1 MTVHESGQAPS
12 PATGGVPITD
22 LFAVGEDGVSRAVLA
37 PSGGAS
43 RGFGGHVA
51 AVTLAAAYATVP
63 PGLSVH
69 HVHVEFLR
77 PAISGCPLRASVRSF
92 RDGRTI
98 GRRFVEVAHDGE
110 PPCAIATVTF
120 NHRDDRG
127 PEHQPPMPPA
137 PDVAE
142 VPLGRTDPVEIRR
155 AADPA
160 DPAHQQTW
168 LRPRVRPLAAEPWL
182 HDCALLFLSDY
193 TILWPTL
200 TVHGLDPE
208 RHRHTAT
215 GSVAHTMWFHRPG
228 RADDWLLHDQRAP
241 ATSGGL
247 GHAEGR
253 IFSRS
258 GVLLASVTQVGLLR
272 PPRVLAPARG

>member
-1 MTVHESGQAPS
+1 MTVQGSGRAPS
-12 PATGGVPITD
+12 SSTAGVPITD
-22 LFAVGEDGVSRAVLA
+22 LFAVGEDGVSPAVLA
-37 PSGGAS
+37 LSNGGS

-77 PAISGCPLRASVRSF
+77 PAISGRPLRASVRSF
-92 RDGRTI
+92 RDGRTV

-110 PPCAIATVTF
+110 PPCAIATATF
-120 NHRDDRG
+120 HRRDDRG
-127 PEHQPPMPPA
+127 PEHQPPMPAA

-142 VPLGRTDPVEIRR
+142 VPLARTDPVEIRR
-155 AADPA
+155 VADAA

-168 LRPRVRPLAAEPWL
+168 LRPRARPLAAEPWL

-200 TVHGLDPE
+200 TVHGVDPE

-228 RADDWLLHDQRAP
+228 RADDWLLYDQRTP
-241 ATSGGL
+241 GTSGGL

-253 IFSRS
+253 MFSRS
-258 GVLLASVTQVGLLR
+258 GALLASVTQVGLLR
-272 PPRVLAPARG
+272 PPRD

>member
-1 MTVHESGQAPS
+1 MTVHESGHAPS
-12 PATGGVPITD
+12 SSTGAVPITD
-22 LFAVGEDGVSRAVLA
+22 LFAMRADGVSRPVMA
-37 PSGGAS
+37 PSGGGP

-51 AVTLAAAYATVP
+51 AVALAAAYATMA

-77 PAISGCPLRASVRSF
+77 PSIAGRPLRAGVRSF
-92 RDGRTI
+92 RDGRSI
-98 GRRFVEVAHDGE
+98 GRRLVEVAHDGE
-110 PPCAIATVTF
+110 PPCAIATATF
-120 NHRDDRG
+120 NRRNDRG
-127 PEHQPPMPPA
+127 PTHQRPMPAA

-142 VPLGRTDPVEIRR
+142 VPLARTDPVEIRR
-155 AADPA
+155 VTDAS

-168 LRPRVRPLAAEPWL
+168 LRPHARPLAAEAWL
-182 HDCALLFLSDY
+182 HDCALLFMSDY
-193 TILWPTL
+193 TILWPTM

-208 RHRHTAT
+208 RHRHAVT

-228 RADDWLLHDQRAP
+228 PADDWLLYDQRTP

-258 GVLLASVTQVGLLR
+258 GVLLASVAQVGLLR
-272 PPRVLAPARG
+272 PPRD

>member
-1 MTVHESGQAPS
+1 MMVPGSGHAPS
-12 PATGGVPITD
+12 IAGGAPITD
-22 LFAVGEDGVSRAVLA
+22 LFAVDADGVSPAVLP
-37 PSGGAS
+37 PSGGGS

-69 HVHVEFLR
+69 DVHVEFLR
-77 PAISGCPLRASVRSF
+77 PAIAGRPLRASVRSF

-98 GRRFVEVAHDGE
+98 GRRFAEVAHDGE
-110 PPCAIATVTF
+110 PPCAIATATF
-120 NHRDDRG
+120 HRRDDRG
-127 PEHQPPMPPA
+127 PEYQPPMPVA

-142 VPLGRTDPVEIRR
+142 VPLSRTDPVEIRR
-155 AADPA
+155 VADAA

-168 LRPRVRPLAAEPWL
+168 LRPHARPLAAEPWL

-193 TILWPTL
+193 TILWPTM
-200 TVHGLDPE
+200 TVHGIDPE
-208 RHRHTAT
+208 RYRHAVS

-228 RADDWLLHDQRAP
+228 RADDWLLYDQRTP

-253 IFSRS
+253 VFSRS
-258 GVLLASVTQVGLLR
+258 GELLASVTQVGLLR
-272 PPRVLAPARG
+272 PRRD

>member
-1 MTVHESGQAPS
+1 MTVHESGHAPS
-12 PATGGVPITD
+12 QVTGGVPITD
-22 LFAVGEDGVSRAVLA
+22 LFAVGEDGVSPAVLR
-37 PSGGAS
+37 PSGGGS

-63 PGLSVH
+63 PELSVH

-77 PAISGCPLRASVRSF
+77 PAIAGRPLRADVRSF
-92 RDGRTI
+92 RDGRTV
-98 GRRFVEVAHDGE
+98 GRRFIEVAHDDE
-110 PPCAIATVTF
+110 PPCAIATATF
-120 NHRDDRG
+120 HRRDDPG
-127 PEHQPPMPPA
+127 PEHQPPMPAA

-142 VPLGRTDPVEIRR
+142 VPLARTDPVEIRR
-155 AADPA
+155 VADAA

-168 LRPRVRPLAAEPWL
+168 LRPHARPLAAEQWL

-193 TILWPTL
+193 TILWPIL

-208 RHRHTAT
+208 RHRHTVT

-228 RADDWLLHDQRAP
+228 RADDWLLHDQRTP

-253 IFSRS
+253 MFSRS
-258 GVLLASVTQVGLLR
+258 GMLLASVTQVGLLR
-272 PPRVLAPARG
+272 PPKD

>member
-1 MTVHESGQAPS
+1 MRG
-12 PATGGVPITD
+12 
-22 LFAVGEDGVSRAVLA
+22 LA
-37 PSGGAS
+37 Q
-43 RGFGGHVA
+43 F
-51 AVTLAAAYATVP
+51 
-63 PGLSVH
+63 
-69 HVHVEFLR
+69 
-77 PAISGCPLRASVRSF
+77 
-92 RDGRTI
+92 
-98 GRRFVEVAHDGE
+98 
-110 PPCAIATVTF
+110 
-120 NHRDDRG
+120 
-127 PEHQPPMPPA
+127 
-137 PDVAE
+137 E
-142 VPLGRTDPVEIRR
+142 VP
-155 AADPA
+155 

-168 LRPRVRPLAAEPWL
+168 LRLHVRPLAADPWL

-215 GSVAHTMWFHRPG
+215 GSVAHTMWFHRQG
-228 RADDWLLHDQRAP
+228 RVDDWLLHDQQAP

-272 PPRVLAPARG
+272 PPRD

>member
-1 MTVHESGQAPS
+1 MTAQGSGPAPS
-12 PATGGVPITD
+12 SSTAGAPITD
-22 LFAVGEDGVSRAVLA
+22 LFPVDADGLSPAVLP
-37 PSGGAS
+37 PSGGGS

-51 AVTLAAAYATVP
+51 AVTLAAGYATVP
-63 PGLSVH
+63 PGLSVR

-77 PAISGCPLRASVRSF
+77 PAISGRPLRASVRSF
-92 RDGRTI
+92 RDGRTV

-110 PPCAIATVTF
+110 PPCAIATATF
-120 NHRDDRG
+120 HRRDDGG
-127 PEHQPPMPPA
+127 PEHQPPMPAA

-142 VPLGRTDPVEIRR
+142 VPLSRTDPVEIRR
-155 AADPA
+155 VADAA

-168 LRPRVRPLAAEPWL
+168 LRPRVRLLADEPWL

-193 TILWPTL
+193 TILWPIM

-208 RHRHTAT
+208 RHRHTVT
-215 GSVAHTMWFHRPG
+215 GSVAHTMWFHRQG
-228 RADDWLLHDQRAP
+228 RADDWLLYDQRAP

-253 IFSRS
+253 MFSRS
-258 GVLLASVTQVGLLR
+258 GMLLASVTQVGLLR
-272 PPRVLAPARG
+272 PPRD

>member
-1 MTVHESGQAPS
+1 MTVHESGPAPTS
-12 PATGGVPITD
+12 STGGVPITD
-22 LFAVGEDGVSRAVLA
+22 LFALGEDGVSPAVMP
-37 PSGGAS
+37 PSGGGS

-51 AVTLAAAYATVP
+51 AVTLAAAYASAA

-77 PAISGCPLRASVRSF
+77 PALAGRPLRAGVRSF
-92 RDGRTI
+92 GDGRTV

-110 PPCAIATVTF
+110 LPCAIATVTF
-120 NHRDDRG
+120 HRRDDSGR
-127 PEHQPPMPPA
+127 EHQPPMPAA

-142 VPLGRTDPVEIRR
+142 VPLARTDPVEIRR
-155 AADPA
+155 FTDAA

-208 RHRHTAT
+208 RDRHAAT

-228 RADDWLLHDQRAP
+228 RADDWLLHDQRTP

-253 IFSRS
+253 MFSRS
-258 GVLLASVTQVGLLR
+258 GVLLASVAQVGLLR
-272 PPRVLAPARG
+272 PPRD

>member
-1 MTVHESGQAPS
+1 
-12 PATGGVPITD
+12 VPISD
-22 LFAVGEDGVSRAVLA
+22 LVAVREDGVSPAVLA
-37 PSGGAS
+37 PSGGGS

-77 PAISGCPLRASVRSF
+77 PAIAGRPLRPGVRSF
-92 RDGRTI
+92 GDGRSI
-98 GRRFVEVAHDGE
+98 ARRFVEVAHDGE

-120 NHRDDRG
+120 NRRDDRG
-127 PEHQPPMPPA
+127 PEHQPPMPAA

-142 VPLGRTDPVEIRR
+142 VPLARTDPVEIRR
-155 AADPA
+155 VADA
-160 DPAHQQTW
+160 SDPAHQQTW

-228 RADDWLLHDQRAP
+228 RADDWLLYDQRTP
-241 ATSGGL
+241 GTSGGL

-253 IFSRS
+253 MFSRS
-258 GVLLASVTQVGLLR
+258 GVLLASVAQVGLLR
-272 PPRVLAPARG
+272 PPRG